1 MTPMMQQYQEAKE
14 RHPGMLLFFRNGD
27 FYELFNDDAE
37 VGSRLL
43 GIKLTA
49 RDKTI
54 PMAGFPHHQL
64 ENYLRKLLHLGHRVA
79 VCDQVEDPATA
90 KGLVKREVTR
100 VVTPGTLTEDDLLD
114 PRETNYLAALAPP
127 HPQPLSPA
135 GRGAGVRGART
146 AVGLSWVDLS
156 TGQFHAADVPREKL
170 ADELGRLAPS
180 EVLLAEGDDGE
191 SGARGGRR
199 RPTTPQ
205 PTVSR
210 RPDWNFDALSARAV
224 LFNHFGITTLAGF
237 GFDDEQPCLA
247 AAGAVLLY
255 LKETLKAAL
264 VHITRLRPHAAH
276 RFLFLDEVTR
286 RSLELTRT
294 LRDNSRQG
302 SLLST
307 LDRTVTS
314 MGARLLQEWVLTP
327 LADRVAISSRLD
339 AVEELLHDHGLRA
352 ELRAALRDAFDLQRL
367 TARISTGRASPR
379 DLRSVAKTLELL
391 PRVKARVTARQSGL
405 LRDLESR
412 LELCPDL
419 RETLDTALVDDP
431 PPTAKEGGVIR
442 RGYHATLD
450 EYHELARSGKEWIAQ
465 FQAREITRTGI
476 GSLKVGFNQVFGYYI
491 EITHTHVNKIPS
503 DYQRKQ
509 TLKNAERYITPELK
523 EWEEKV
529 LGAQDK
535 IYQLEYDLF
544 VALRD
549 RVAAQTGRLLQTA
562 EVLAWLDAL
571 ASQAELAAERNYCRP
586 ELTDEP
592 VIHIKDGRHPVLDQ
606 LLRPGTFVPNDARLG
621 PDDGWFLLVT
631 GPNMGGKSTCIRQ
644 VALITLLAQTGSFVP
659 AKEAKIGL
667 VDRIFTRMGASD
679 DLSRAQSTFMVE
691 MTEAANILNNSTP
704 RSLVIL
710 DEIGRGTS
718 TYDGVSLA
726 WAITEHLHD
735 KVGCRALFATHY
747 HELAQLAE
755 RLKGLRNYNAL
766 VHESAEG
773 IVFLH
778 KMAAG
783 STDKSY
789 GIHVAQRA
797 GVPAEVLA
805 RANEVLA
812 ELEAHHVQTPER
824 PNAKIRKP
832 KKVEASLF
840 ASAEDPIL
848 QEIRDLD
855 VRKMTPEE
863 IAARVKRWQRD
874 LSR

>member
-79 VCDQVEDPATA
+79 VCDQVEDPAAA

-114 PRETNYLAALAPP
+114 PRETNYLAALAP
-127 HPQPLSPA
+127 LDRNSA
-135 GRGAGVRGART
+135 RGV
-146 AVGLSWVDLS
+146 VGLSWVDLS
-156 TGQFHAADVPREKL
+156 TGQFQAADVARERL

-191 SGARGGRR
+191 APALLERLRQTS
-199 RPTTPQ
+199 PQ
-205 PTVSR
+205 LTVSR
-210 RPDWNFDALSARAV
+210 RPDWNFDLLSARAV
-224 LFNHFGITTLAGF
+224 LFNHFGITTLTGF
-237 GFDDEQPCLA
+237 GFDDDQPCLA
-247 AAGAVLLY
+247 AAGAILLY

-264 VHITRLRPHAAH
+264 VHITRLRPHAEH

-307 LDRTVTS
+307 LDRTVTA

-327 LADRVAISSRLD
+327 VADRVAISARLD

-352 ELRAALRDAFDLQRL
+352 ELRSSLDDAFDLQRL
-367 TARISTGRASPR
+367 TARICTGRASPR

-405 LRDLESR
+405 LHDLESR

-419 RETLDTALVDDP
+419 REALDAALVDEP
-431 PPTAKEGGVIR
+431 PATAKEGGVIR
-442 RGYHATLD
+442 RGYNATLD
-450 EYHELARSGKEWIAQ
+450 QLHEVARGGKEWIAQ

-491 EITHTHVNKIPS
+491 EITHTHVNKVPS

-544 VALRD
+544 VVLRD

-592 VIHIKDGRHPVLDQ
+592 IIQIKDGRHPVLDQ
-606 LLRPGTFVPNDARLG
+606 LLPPGTFVPNHARLG

-631 GPNMGGKSTCIRQ
+631 GPNMGGKSVFLRQ
-644 VALITLLAQTGSFVP
+644 VALLTLLAQMGGFVP

-679 DLSRAQSTFMVE
+679 ELSRAQSTFMVE
-691 MTEAANILNNSTP
+691 MTEAANILNNATP

-726 WAITEHLHD
+726 WGITEYLHD

-766 VHESAEG
+766 VHESSEG

-797 GVPAEVLA
+797 GVPAEVLT

-832 KKVEASLF
+832 RKVEASLF
-840 ASAEDPIL
+840 ANAEDPIL

-874 LSR
+874 LGR